1 MSLRLRQCIFRE
13 CIFRE
18 HTISRGWTTLRQGL
32 ARGWLEGPGWQE
44 EAGGGSWESK
54 VVFRLDETL
63 VWNTEANPA
72 DPPDPADP
80 ADPPEVV

>member
-1 MSLRLRQCIFRE
+1 MPGR
-13 CIFRE
+13 
-18 HTISRGWTTLRQGL
+18 RQGL

-63 VWNTEANPA
+63 VWNTEA
-72 DPPDPADP
+72 DPP
-80 ADPPEVV
+80 DPPEVV